1 MTQAQLDVLS
11 PYSGEVLG
19 SLPTTTSGDIEHSLS
34 SAYQL
39 FRSRRN
45 WLPLARRIEILQK
58 TARIMAE
65 RAEALALQAAQ
76 EGGKPLVDSRVEVAR
91 AIDGIHCCIDSL
103 RSEGGEV
110 VPMNLDTASSG
121 RLAMTTREP
130 VGVVVAVSAFNHP
143 LNLIVHQ
150 VAPAVAAGCPVI
162 VKPAQDTPLSCL
174 SFVEILH
181 EAGLPEDWCQALVI
195 DDLSVAEQLV
205 TDPRVGFFSF
215 IGSAAVG
222 WTLRSKLAPGV
233 RCALEHGGV
242 APVLVLEDAD
252 LDRAVALLAKGS
264 FYHAGQVCVSVQRI
278 FAHQDIAEELARRLT
293 ATASQLIVGD
303 PALDTTDIGPLIRPA
318 EQLRVSSWIE
328 EAVEAGTSVL
338 RGGESL
344 DNNCY
349 QPTVLL
355 DPPANCKVS
364 NHEIFGPVVSVFPY
378 SDIDHALSLANG
390 LDSAFQSAVFTQNI
404 DQAAYVYRHID
415 ASAVMINDHSAF
427 RTDWMPFAGLRQSG
441 LGVGGIPHTL
451 REMQIDKM
459 LVLNSP
465 VLGGL

>member
-1 MTQAQLDVLS
+1 MKNNLLDVLS
-11 PYSGEVLG
+11 PYSGEVLA
-19 SLPTTTSGDIEHSLS
+19 SLPTARSDDVERSLS
-34 SAYQL
+34 TAYKL
-39 FRSRRN
+39 FRSRQEH
-45 WLPLARRIEILQK
+45 LPLARRIEILQS
-58 TARIMAE
+58 TAKLMTE

-76 EGGKPLVDSRVEVAR
+76 EGGKPLTDSRIEVAR

-103 RSEGGEV
+103 RNDHGEV
-110 VPMNLDTASSG
+110 IPMNIDGASAS

-181 EAGLPEDWCQALVI
+181 EAGLPEPWCQALVI
-195 DDLSVAEQLV
+195 DELDIAEQLV
-205 TDPRVGFFSF
+205 TDPRLGFFSF

-222 WTLRSKLAPGV
+222 WKLRSKLAAGV

-252 LDRAVALLAKGS
+252 LDRAVPFLTKGS
-264 FYHAGQVCVSVQRI
+264 FYHAGQVCVSVQRV
-278 FAHQDIAEELARRLT
+278 FAHQDLAEQLATRLA
-293 ATASQLIVGD
+293 ATASQLKVGS
-303 PALDTTDIGPLIRPA
+303 PSLDNTEVGPLIRQA
-318 EQLRVSSWIE
+318 EQLRVSNWVE
-328 EAVEAGTSVL
+328 EAVETGASL
-338 RGGESL
+338 LCGGESL
-344 DNNCY
+344 DNNCF
-349 QPTVLL
+349 QPTVLF
-355 DPPANCKVS
+355 DPPADCKVG
-364 NHEIFGPVVSVFPY
+364 NQEIFGPVVSVYPY
-378 SDIDHALSLANG
+378 SDIDHALDRANC
-390 LDSAFQSAVFTQNI
+390 LDSAFQSAVFTQDI

-415 ASAVMINDHSAF
+415 ASAVMINDHTAF

-441 LGVGGIPHTL
+441 LGVGGIPHTI

-459 LVLNSP
+459 LVLKSP
-465 VLGGL
+465 ALSGL